1 MDASVRSGTVLRYVD
16 VRARPESTRQR
27 QLSHWYEVHGVDL
40 FLVILDFASRRLR
53 KRR

>member
-16 VRARPESTRQR
+16 VRAGPESTRQ
-27 QLSHWYEVHGVDL
+27 QLSHWYEVDGVDL
-40 FLVILDFASRRLR
+40 FLAILDVASRRLR

>member
-16 VRARPESTRQR
+16 VRARPESTRQ
-27 QLSHWYEVHGVDL
+27 QLSRWDDVDGVDL
-40 FLVILDFASRRLR
+40 VLAILDFASRRLR